1 MRKLSIF
8 FQNLRCEK
16 AMSTTKKTKETKV
29 KKEGFFKSVRAE
41 FRKVRWPNK
50 KEMIKYSIATIVFV
64 LFFGIFFYLI
74 EVLMWALNKLV

>member
-1 MRKLSIF
+1 MAK
-8 FQNLRCEK
+8 EK
-16 AMSTTKKTKETKV
+16 AAKEKKVKAVKKTKETKV